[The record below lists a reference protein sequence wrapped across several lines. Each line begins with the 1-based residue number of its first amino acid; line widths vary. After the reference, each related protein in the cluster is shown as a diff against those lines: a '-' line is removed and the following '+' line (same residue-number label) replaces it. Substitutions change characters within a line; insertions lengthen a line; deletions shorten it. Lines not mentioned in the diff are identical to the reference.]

1 MDLYLCKRLIPF
13 TSLIFFLSCT
23 EGEGTSSSAI
33 QKEEFGKT
41 ADGTT
46 VNLYTIKNA
55 NGLEIKVSEFGAT
68 LVSLKVPDREG
79 NIEDIILGFDN
90 LEGYINDNTF
100 QGVIAGRYAN
110 RIAKGK
116 FTLNGEEYTL
126 ATNDGENHLHGGV
139 VGFGKKVWKG
149 EELKTEEGTG
159 VKLTY
164 LSKDGEEGYPGNL
177 ENTVKYILN
186 NNNELKIVLKSKT
199 DKATPVNLT
208 NHAYFNL
215 KGEGNGTILDHKLKI
230 NAKEYTPVDDGLIPT
245 GEIKSV
251 EGTPLDFTEF
261 NTIGSRIEE
270 VDKKFHGGYDHN
282 FIITKSAE
290 PLSMACKVVEPES
303 GRVMEIYA
311 TMPGVQFYSGNFLDG
326 FKGKNGKAYQQHY
339 AFCIEPQYYPDSPN
353 KPNFPS
359 CILEAGEE
367 RTEIITYKFST
378 EE

>member
-1 MDLYLCKRLIPF
+1 MELNLSKKLIPF
-13 TSLIFFLSCT
+13 TSLIFFLSCA
-23 EGEGTSSSAI
+23 ESASSATGVK
-33 QKEEFGKT
+33 KEEFGKT
-41 ADGTT
+41 PDGRT
-46 VNLYTIKNA
+46 VNIYTIKNA
-55 NGLEIKVSEFGAT
+55 NGVELKVSEFGAT
-68 LVSLKVPDREG
+68 LVSLKVPDKEG
-79 NIEDIILGFDN
+79 NFEDIILGFDN
-90 LEGYINDNTF
+90 LEGYINDASF

-116 FTLNGEEYTL
+116 FTLDGKEYTL
-126 ATNDGENHLHGGV
+126 ATNDGENHLHGGAE
-139 VGFGKKVWKG
+139 GFGKKVWKG
-149 EELKTEEGTG
+149 EELKTDEGAG

-186 NNNELKIVLKSKT
+186 DNNELKIVLKSKT

-215 KGEGNGTILDHKLKI
+215 KGEGNGTILEHKLQL

-251 EGTPLDFTEF
+251 EGTPLDFTELKS
-261 NTIGSRIEE
+261 IGARIEE

-282 FIITKSAE
+282 FIITKSDE

-303 GRVMEIYA
+303 GRVMEIHA

-326 FKGKNGKAYQQHY
+326 FKGKGGKAYNQHY

-353 KPNFPS
+353 KPDFPS
-359 CILEAGEE
+359 CILKAGEE
-367 RTEIITYKFST
+367 RKETILYKFSV
-378 EE
+378 EK

>member
-1 MDLYLCKRLIPF
+1 MELNLSKRLIPF
-13 TSLIFFLSCT
+13 TSLIFFLSCA
-23 EGEGTSSSAI
+23 ESSSSAGV
-33 QKEEFGKT
+33 EAEVFGKT
-41 ADGTT
+41 PDGTT
-46 VNLYTIKNA
+46 INIFTIKNA
-55 NGLEIKVSEFGAT
+55 NGVELKVSEYGAI

-79 NIEDIILGFDN
+79 NFEDIIQGFDN
-90 LEGYINDNTF
+90 LDGYVNDATY

-116 FTLNGEEYTL
+116 FTLDGKEYTL

-139 VGFGKKVWKG
+139 EGFGKKVWKG
-149 EELKTEEGTG
+149 EELKKDIGNG

-164 LSKDGEEGYPGNL
+164 TSKDGEEGYPGNL
-177 ENTVKYILN
+177 ENTVKYILSD
-186 NNNELKIVLKSKT
+186 NNELKIVLKSKT

-215 KGEGNGTILDHKLKI
+215 KGEGSGTILEHKLQL
-230 NAKEYTPVDDGLIPT
+230 NAKEFTPVDDGLIPT

-251 EGTPLDFTEF
+251 EGTPLDFTEL
-261 NTIGSRIEE
+261 TSIGSRIEQI
-270 VDKKFHGGYDHN
+270 DKKFCGGYDHN
-282 FIITKSAE
+282 FIITKSDE
-290 PLSMACKVVEPES
+290 PLSMVCKVVEPES

-311 TMPGVQFYSGNFLDG
+311 TMPGAQFYSGNFLDG
-326 FKGKNGKAYQQHY
+326 FKGKGGKAYNQHY

-359 CILEAGEE
+359 CILNAGEE
-367 RTEIITYKFST
+367 RKEIILYKFSV

>member
-1 MDLYLCKRLIPF
+1 MDMYLCKRLIPF
-13 TSLIFFLSCT
+13 TSLIFFLSCAQ
-23 EGEGTSSSAI
+23 ETSSGSSV

-41 ADGTT
+41 ADGKT
-46 VNLYTIKNA
+46 VNIYTIKNT
-55 NGLEIKVSEFGAT
+55 NGLEVKVSEFGAI
-68 LVSLKVPDREG
+68 LVSLKVPDKEG
-79 NIEDIILGFDN
+79 NFEDIILGFDD

-139 VGFGKKVWKG
+139 EGFGKKVWKG
-149 EELKTEEGTG
+149 EEINTEEGAG

-164 LSKDGEEGYPGNL
+164 LSEDGEEGYPGNL

-186 NNNELKIVLKSKT
+186 DNNELKIVLKSKT

-215 KGEGNGTILDHKLKI
+215 KGQGDGTILEHKLKL

-251 EGTPLDFTEF
+251 EGTPLDFTEL
-261 NTIGSRIEE
+261 TAIGSRIAET
-270 VDKKFHGGYDHN
+270 DKKFYGGYDHN
-282 FIITKSAE
+282 FIITKSDE
-290 PLSMACKVVEPES
+290 PLSMVAKAVEPES

-326 FKGKNGKAYQQHY
+326 FKGKGGKAYEQHY
-339 AFCIEPQYYPDSPN
+339 AFCLEPQYYPDSPN
-353 KPNFPS
+353 KPDFPS
-359 CILEAGEE
+359 CVINAGEE
-367 RTEIITYKFST
+367 RKETILYKFSV

>member
-13 TSLIFFLSCT
+13 TSLIFFLSCA
-23 EGEGTSSSAI
+23 EGTSSSPI

-41 ADGTT
+41 AGGET

-55 NGLEIKVSEFGAT
+55 NGLEIKVSELGAT

-90 LEGYINDNTF
+90 LEGYINDNSF

-126 ATNDGENHLHGGV
+126 ATNDGENHLHGGIE
-139 VGFGKKVWKG
+139 GFGKKVWKG
-149 EELKTEEGTG
+149 EEIKTEEGTG
-159 VKLTY
+159 LKLTY

-186 NNNELKIVLKSKT
+186 DNNELKIVLKSKT

-208 NHAYFNL
+208 NHSYFNL
-215 KGEGNGTILDHKLKI
+215 KGEGKGTILDHKLKL

-251 EGTPLDFTEF
+251 EGTPLDFTELQ
-261 NTIGSRIEE
+261 TIGSRIEE
-270 VDKKFHGGYDHN
+270 VDKKFSGGYDHN
-282 FIITKSAE
+282 FIITKSDE
-290 PLSMACKVVEPES
+290 PLSMVCKVVEPES

-311 TMPGVQFYSGNFLDG
+311 TMPGAQFYSGNFLDG

-359 CILEAGEE
+359 CIINAGEE
-367 RTEIITYKFST
+367 RKEIILYKFSV

>member
-1 MDLYLCKRLIPF
+1 MELNLCKKLMPF
-13 TSLIFFLSCT
+13 TSLIFCFSCA
-23 EGEGTSSSAI
+23 EGTSSLTI
-33 QKEEFGKT
+33 KTEEFGKT
-41 ADGTT
+41 AKGETI
-46 VNLYTIKNA
+46 NLYTIKNA
-55 NGLEIKVSEFGAT
+55 NGVELKVSEFGAT

-79 NIEDIILGFDN
+79 NFEDVILGYDN
-90 LEGYINDNTF
+90 LEGYINDATF

-116 FTLNGEEYTL
+116 FTLNGQEYTL

-139 VGFGKKVWKG
+139 EGFGKKVWKG
-149 EELKTEEGTG
+149 EELKTDEGAG

-177 ENTVKYILN
+177 ENTVEYILN
-186 NNNELKIVLKSKT
+186 DNNELKIVLKSKT

-215 KGEGNGTILDHKLKI
+215 KGEGNGTILEHLLQL

-251 EGTPLDFTEF
+251 EGTPLDFTEL
-261 NTIGSRIEE
+261 TAIGSRIDQL
-270 VDKKFHGGYDHN
+270 DKKFHGGYDHN
-282 FIITKSAE
+282 FVITKSDE
-290 PLSMACKVVEPES
+290 QLSMVCKVVEPKS

-311 TMPGVQFYSGNFLDG
+311 TMPGTQFYSGNFLDG
-326 FKGKNGKAYQQHY
+326 FKGKGGKAYNQHY

-359 CILEAGEE
+359 CILNAGEE
-367 RTEIITYKFST
+367 RTETILYKFSV

>member
-13 TSLIFFLSCT
+13 TSLIFFLSCA

-41 ADGTT
+41 ADGKT
-46 VNLYTIKNA
+46 VNIYTIKNA

-68 LVSLKVPDREG
+68 LVSLKVPDRDG

-139 VGFGKKVWKG
+139 EGFGKKLWKG
-149 EELKTEEGTG
+149 EEIKTEEGNG

-186 NNNELKIVLKSKT
+186 DNNELKIVLKSKT

-215 KGEGNGTILDHKLKI
+215 KGQGNGTILEHKLKL
-230 NAKEYTPVDDGLIPT
+230 NAKEYTPVDNGLIPT

-251 EGTPLDFTEF
+251 EGTPLDFTEL
-261 NTIGSRIEE
+261 TAIGSRIAET
-270 VDKKFHGGYDHN
+270 DKKFCGGYDHN
-282 FIITKSAE
+282 FIITKSDK
-290 PLSMACKVVEPES
+290 PLSMVAKAVEPES
-303 GRVMEIYA
+303 GRTMEIYA

-326 FKGKNGKAYQQHY
+326 FKGKGGKAYEQHY
-339 AFCIEPQYYPDSPN
+339 AFCLEPQYYPDSPN
-353 KPNFPS
+353 KPDFPS
-359 CILEAGEE
+359 CIINAGEE
-367 RTEIITYKFST
+367 REETILYKFSV

>member
-1 MDLYLCKRLIPF
+1 MELNLCKKLVPF
-13 TSLIFFLSCT
+13 TSLIFCFSCT
-23 EGEGTSSSAI
+23 EGKSSLTI
-33 QKEEFGKT
+33 QTEEFGKT
-41 ADGTT
+41 ADGQT

-55 NGLEIKVSEFGAT
+55 NGVELKVSEFGAT
-68 LVSLKVPDREG
+68 LVSLKVPDRDG
-79 NIEDIILGFDN
+79 NFEDIILGYDN

-116 FTLNGEEYTL
+116 FTLDGQEYTL

-139 VGFGKKVWKG
+139 EGFGKKVWKG
-149 EELKTEEGTG
+149 EELKTDEGAG

-164 LSKDGEEGYPGNL
+164 TSKDGEEGYPGNL

-186 NNNELKIVLKSKT
+186 DKNELKIVLKSKT

-215 KGEGNGTILDHKLKI
+215 KGEGNGTILEHKLQL
-230 NAKEYTPVDDGLIPT
+230 NAEEYTPVDDGLIPT
-245 GEIKSV
+245 GEIVSV
-251 EGTPLDFTEF
+251 EGTPLDFTEL
-261 NTIGSRIEE
+261 TAIGSRIDQL
-270 VDKKFHGGYDHN
+270 DKKFHGGYDHN
-282 FIITKSAE
+282 FVLTESDE
-290 PLSMACKVVEPES
+290 PLSMVCKVVEPES

-311 TMPGVQFYSGNFLDG
+311 TMPGTQFYSGNFLDG
-326 FKGKNGKAYQQHY
+326 FKGKGGKAYNQHY

-359 CILEAGEE
+359 CIINAGEE
-367 RTEIITYKFST
+367 RKETILYKFSV

>member
-1 MDLYLCKRLIPF
+1 MMELNLCKKLMPF
-13 TSLIFFLSCT
+13 TSLIFCFSCA
-23 EGEGTSSSAI
+23 EGTSSLTI
-33 QKEEFGKT
+33 KTEEFGKT
-41 ADGTT
+41 ADGET

-55 NGLEIKVSEFGAT
+55 NGVELKVSEFGAT
-68 LVSLKVPDREG
+68 LVSLKVPDRDG
-79 NIEDIILGFDN
+79 NFADIILGYDN
-90 LEGYINDNTF
+90 LEGYINDATF

-116 FTLNGEEYTL
+116 FTLDGNEYTL

-139 VGFGKKVWKG
+139 EGFGKKVWKG
-149 EELKTEEGTG
+149 EELKTNEGAG

-164 LSKDGEEGYPGNL
+164 TSEDGEEGYPGNL

-186 NNNELKIVLKSKT
+186 DKNELKIVLKSKT

-215 KGEGNGTILDHKLKI
+215 KGEGNGTILEHELQL

-251 EGTPLDFTEF
+251 EGTPLDFTEL
-261 NTIGSRIEE
+261 TAIGSRIDQ

-282 FIITKSAE
+282 FIITKSDE
-290 PLSMACKVVEPES
+290 PLSTVCKVVEPES

-326 FKGKNGKAYQQHY
+326 FKGKGGKAYQQHY

-359 CILEAGEE
+359 CILNPDEE
-367 RTEIITYKFST
+367 RTEIILYKFSV

>member
-1 MDLYLCKRLIPF
+1 MELNLCKKLIPF
-13 TSLIFFLSCT
+13 TSLIFCLSCV
-23 EGEGTSSSAI
+23 EGTSSITI

-41 ADGTT
+41 PDGKT

-55 NGLEIKVSEFGAT
+55 NGVELKVSEFGAT
-68 LVSLKVPDREG
+68 LVSLKVPDKEG
-79 NIEDIILGFDN
+79 NFEDIILGFDD
-90 LEGYINDNTF
+90 LEGYINDAAYL
-100 QGVIAGRYAN
+100 GVTAGRYAN

-116 FTLNGEEYTL
+116 FTLEGKEYTL

-139 VGFGKKVWKG
+139 EGFGKKVWKG
-149 EELKTEEGTG
+149 EELKTDKGTG

-164 LSKDGEEGYPGNL
+164 LSEDGEEGYPGKL
-177 ENTVKYILN
+177 ENVVKYILN
-186 NNNELKIVLKSKT
+186 DKNELKIVLKSKT

-215 KGEGNGTILDHKLKI
+215 KGEGNGTILKHKLQL

-251 EGTPLDFTEF
+251 KGTPLDFTEL
-261 NTIGSRIEE
+261 TAIGSRIDKL
-270 VDKKFHGGYDHN
+270 DKKFHGGYDHN
-282 FIITKSAE
+282 FVIASNPDDE
-290 PLSMACKVVEPES
+290 LSMVCKVVEPES

-311 TMPGVQFYSGNFLDG
+311 TMPGTQFYSGNFLDG
-326 FKGKNGKAYQQHY
+326 FKGKGGKAYQQHY

-359 CILEAGEE
+359 CILNAGEE
-367 RTEIITYKFST
+367 RKEIILYKFSV